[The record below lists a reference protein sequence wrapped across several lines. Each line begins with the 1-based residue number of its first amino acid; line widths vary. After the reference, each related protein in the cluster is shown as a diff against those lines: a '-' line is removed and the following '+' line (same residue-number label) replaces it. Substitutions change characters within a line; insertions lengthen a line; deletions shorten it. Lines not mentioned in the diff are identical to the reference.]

1 MDRTARSATR
11 SRARSALATA
21 ATAAVLVAGL
31 AACQTGTAEDTPAAT
46 GSPTPAATS
55 TASPAPTPEAT
66 PDATPGPSPTPGAP
80 AVNGPNSITS
90 PLAEGEVTSPFTAR
104 GEGTAFEATL
114 LYRVLVTGTQDAVA
128 EGFTTAGAN
137 GEVGPWEV
145 PLDLE
150 PGRYTLQ
157 VWEPGMS
164 DGASGESGRN
174 LVEVTF
180 TVR

>member
-1 MDRTARSATR
+1 MDRTARRTTGA
-11 SRARSALATA
+11 RARSALATA
-21 ATAAVLVAGL
+21 ATTTVAVVAL
-31 AACQTGTAEDTPAAT
+31 AACQTGTAEETPAPSGT
-46 GSPTPAATS
+46 PTPSATATS
-55 TASPAPTPEAT
+55 TASPTPTPGE
-66 PDATPGPSPTPGAP
+66 TPGPGATPGAP

-90 PLAEGEVTSPFTAR
+90 PLPEEEVTSPFTAR

-114 LYRVLVTGTQDAVA
+114 LYRVVVAGTQDPVA

-150 PGRYTLQ
+150 AGRYTLQ
-157 VWEPGMS
+157 VWEPDMS
-164 DGASGESGRN
+164 DGASGESLRN